1 MFLTNVQHLFCN
13 SSTGTKTVFPHK
25 IYLPKGDLPLENEIA
40 VAMSKAFG
48 HRKRKHEFKNR
59 ETVRGTA
66 KNLVVLKNHQIN
78 ILTMKSKK
86 IYMHHLV

>member
-48 HRKRKHEFKNR
+48 HRKRKYEFKNR
-59 ETVRGTA
+59 ETVRGTIA
-66 KNLVVLKNHQIN
+66 FESYLVALKNHQI
-78 ILTMKSKK
+78 IIVIIKVRYST
-86 IYMHHLV
+86 Y